1 MSCCFTSLLIIIWKC
16 LVVFVMSLLL
26 LTIEINSDLEQ
37 LSVFF
42 LDIRLGRKDIKSW
55 ILLLKNFCSKNV
67 IFHEDI
73 FPYTT
78 DSNNSFFFF
87 HRLHQYTIQMFP
99 LLMTLI
105 TYHHVQVLFYLK
117 LCLLILFLLLSQ
129 SSQNLFSFLT
139 TASPSLSTI
148 MHRS

>member
-87 HRLHQYTIQMFP
+87 SPIASIYNPNVSFIDDLDYIP
-99 LLMTLI
+99 SCSSP
-105 TYHHVQVLFYLK
+105 V
-117 LCLLILFLLLSQ
+117 LSQ
-129 SSQNLFSFLT
+129 IVPSDIVSSPVSIISESIQFFDNCITKSQHHY
-139 TASPSLSTI
+139 A
-148 MHRS
+148 